1 MPIATINFPEPLER
15 FYYFADDQVLT
26 AGQLN
31 QLAGHF
37 DHETRLTRT
46 KGMGIGIVCGLEV
59 ELVAG
64 EIRLSKGAAITSSG
78 DMLHLPQG
86 QRFTHFRKLQ
96 DEATQP
102 TEDGTVRVRKLGS
115 EANAVPMWRLY
126 PNEVADSIALAN
138 PTGLPGLMNLA
149 VVLYLD
155 SWLKSPE
162 ECSDTNCDNAGV
174 TQMNDLMVLLVP
186 KQHLQA
192 AENSP
197 NRRRNLPK
205 ATVRNVDLAGG
216 TLNNEA
222 ELTKRYVAAL
232 NGSVEGLKK
241 AVAKLDAGFP
251 SLVTLA
257 FGNASPVGQWQ
268 AQLTSFIAQNN
279 NPSIQFV
286 YDFFQDLAA
295 SINELWEAITEI
307 PGECCPADTKFP
319 KYVMAGELVR
329 ESGVRFAE
337 YRHYFNESPILNE
350 GGRRAERA
358 VFLLKRIGLMMRS
371 FNPSPATNGIRI
383 SPSKKASARL
393 GDRAIPFYYQ
403 LSDVTPLHEFW
414 SFEKSQLGMEDTNQ
428 GYWMR
433 DISTQDD
440 VKNPFS
446 YTTDGS
452 DFYRVEG
459 LVGMDIEA
467 AEKEV
472 ERLQLAHNIGFKLE
486 TIQIENDKPKVRPFK
501 GVKFPW
507 MNLMFR
513 QYRDDLHSNMML
525 ADVYV
530 DSVSV
535 EINKQATDAAFEGVE
550 NDPDGQNPLT
560 KLKQVASRDRL
571 ELKSKLENVTTKM
584 YQPLSN
590 FKRTSEFLSFRQEYD
605 SVADIAD
612 NIDRKVNYTKQSA
625 VASPIQK
632 LVLDNSFSRFDNL
645 IELLKRKEEAV
656 QGQYVFDR
664 FFNQNPGLR
673 HLGGV
678 PEGGTLV
685 LLYSETTKTILAD
698 FSLPYC
704 CVTEIDE
711 DEKEENNVKPPIKA
725 IPLPGIIVKPER
737 HKFNWVDKIDR
748 FPMPRIPRF
757 DDVVKLPDLG
767 ELIRVRFNEL
777 IPQFDFDPVL
787 RGKYVGIE
795 RLNDY
800 KSKVEFDNDINNF
813 VRSDQLENR
822 FQTFVNTPAFTGFFN
837 TNYATKNELAQYTT
851 KTEFRDGTQT
861 IMSSFATANNLQ
873 LETNV
878 FENPIF
884 HSGGQFNTPGGLV
897 VINRM
902 ADAVQDPVAKA
913 QLAIAEADANK
924 LVAMKSLPQD
934 KLTDID
940 KADIAILEK
949 SVPQRAQ
956 QIMQIVLS
964 EKNDIQIGS
973 DQQRVLAGISGI
985 IGLTKEHADF
995 GELGVSLDKSLRTS
1009 LKDNFGNKAKEL
1021 INIKTMLGK

>member
-115 EANAVPMWRLY
+115 EASAMPMWRLF

-138 PTGLPGLMNLA
+138 PTGLPGLENLA

-433 DISTQDD
+433 DISAQDD

-472 ERLQLAHNIGFKLE
+472 ERLQLAHNLGFKIE
-486 TIQIENDKPKVRPFK
+486 TIQIEDDLPRVKPFK
-501 GVKFPW
+501 PIKFPDL
-507 MNLMFR
+507 NLLFR
-513 QYRDDLHSNMML
+513 HKREELFSNLHL
-525 ADVYV
+525 AQNYV
-530 DSVSV
+530 
-535 EINKQATDAAFEGVE
+535 
-550 NDPDGQNPLT
+550 
-560 KLKQVASRDRL
+560 
-571 ELKSKLENVTTKM
+571 KS
-584 YQPLSN
+584 LSN
-590 FKRTSEFLSFRQEYD
+590 QFDATS
-605 SVADIAD
+605 
-612 NIDRKVNYTKQSA
+612 NI
-625 VASPIQK
+625 
-632 LVLDNSFSRFDNL
+632 
-645 IELLKRKEEAV
+645 
-656 QGQYVFDR
+656 
-664 FFNQNPGLR
+664 
-673 HLGGV
+673 
-678 PEGGTLV
+678 
-685 LLYSETTKTILAD
+685 
-698 FSLPYC
+698 
-704 CVTEIDE
+704 
-711 DEKEENNVKPPIKA
+711 EKEEFKKA
-725 IPLPGIIVKPER
+725 E
-737 HKFNWVDKIDR
+737 
-748 FPMPRIPRF
+748 
-757 DDVVKLPDLG
+757 
-767 ELIRVRFNEL
+767 
-777 IPQFDFDPVL
+777 
-787 RGKYVGIE
+787 
-795 RLNDY
+795 
-800 KSKVEFDNDINNF
+800 
-813 VRSDQLENR
+813 
-822 FQTFVNTPAFTGFFN
+822 
-837 TNYATKNELAQYTT
+837 
-851 KTEFRDGTQT
+851 
-861 IMSSFATANNLQ
+861 
-873 LETNV
+873 
-878 FENPIF
+878 
-884 HSGGQFNTPGGLV
+884 
-897 VINRM
+897 
-902 ADAVQDPVAKA
+902 
-913 QLAIAEADANK
+913 
-924 LVAMKSLPQD
+924 
-934 KLTDID
+934 
-940 KADIAILEK
+940 
-949 SVPQRAQ
+949 
-956 QIMQIVLS
+956 
-964 EKNDIQIGS
+964 
-973 DQQRVLAGISGI
+973 
-985 IGLTKEHADF
+985 
-995 GELGVSLDKSLRTS
+995 
-1009 LKDNFGNKAKEL
+1009 
-1021 INIKTMLGK
+1021 